1 MKRTTRFGALCVAGG
16 LALGTAALAQDTSSS
31 SSSSQQTTTT
41 SQSTQ
46 VTDDGVARTTKTTT
60 VEGKVV
66 RYEPGK
72 TIVVL
77 GPDQKEVTYS
87 LATDINAPADVQ
99 VGREV
104 SLSTEPGDNGA
115 VMVHRITTRSV
126 TSDGKI
132 KTDTQTRTTDANG
145 NQTTTNST
153 NITGTVSAFEPGK
166 SVTLQLPDK
175 KTVIY
180 TLDNSSVVPSDIAVG
195 KTYVI
200 QTTRTSANGPMVV
213 RKITST
219 TTTTKKTEVQ

>member
-16 LALGTAALAQDTSSS
+16 LALGTAALAQDAS

-77 GPDQKEVTYS
+77 GPDQKEVTYT
-87 LATDINAPADVQ
+87 LATGVNAPADVQ
-99 VGREV
+99 IGKEV
-104 SLSTEPGDNGA
+104 SLSTEPGENGA

-126 TSDGKI
+126 TSDGQI
-132 KTDTQTRTTDANG
+132 KTDTQTRTMDANG
-145 NQTTTNST
+145 NQTTTNAT

-166 SVTLQLPDK
+166 SVTFQLPDK
-175 KTVIY
+175 KTVVY
-180 TLDNSSVVPSDIAVG
+180 TIDNSSVVPSDIAVG
-195 KTYVI
+195 KTYVV
-200 QTTRTSANGPMVV
+200 QTTRTSANGPLVV
-213 RKITST
+213 R
-219 TTTTKKTEVQ
+219 

>member
-16 LALGTAALAQDTSSS
+16 LALGTAALAQDAS

-72 TIVVL
+72 NIVVL
-77 GPDQKEVTYS
+77 GPDQKEVTYT
-87 LATDINAPADVQ
+87 LATGVNAPADVQ
-99 VGREV
+99 IGKEV
-104 SLSTEPGDNGA
+104 SLSTEPGENGA

-126 TSDGKI
+126 TSDGQI
-132 KTDTQTRTTDANG
+132 KTDTQTRTMDANG
-145 NQTTTNST
+145 NQTTTNAT

-166 SVTLQLPDK
+166 SVTFQLPDK
-175 KTVIY
+175 KTVVY
-180 TLDNSSVVPSDIAVG
+180 TIDNSSVVPSDIAVG
-195 KTYVI
+195 KTYVV
-200 QTTRTSANGPMVV
+200 QTTRTSANGPLVV
-213 RKITST
+213 RKITT
-219 TTTTKKTEVQ
+219 TTTTKKSTVQ

>member
-31 SSSSQQTTTT
+31 SSQQSQQTTTT
-41 SQSTQ
+41 QQSTQ

-60 VEGKVV
+60 IEGKVV

-77 GPDQKEVTYS
+77 GPDKKEMTYT
-87 LATDINAPADVQ
+87 LASDVNAASDVQ

-104 SLSTEPGDNGA
+104 SLSTEPGENGA

-132 KTDTQTRTTDANG
+132 KTDTQTHSMDANG
-145 NQTTTNST
+145 NETTTNASS
-153 NITGTVSAFEPGK
+153 ITGTVSAFEPGK
-166 SVTLQLPDK
+166 SVTITLPDK
-175 KTVIY
+175 KSVVY
-180 TLDNSSVVPSDIAVG
+180 TLDTSSVVPSDIAVG
-195 KTYVI
+195 KTYVV

-219 TTTTKKTEVQ
+219 TTTKKTTVQ